1 MAKLEYFYDFVSPFT
16 YLANAQIPGIVSRTG
31 CQLVARPFF
40 LGGVMK
46 ATGNAPPVNVPAKGA
61 YMFGDLGRWARR
73 YGVTI
78 QMPSV
83 FPFNSLKAMRGAV
96 VASREDRERVYRN
109 ACFHAIWAEGSD
121 VGSSEGLALIAERAG
136 LDPAAFLAAIERQD
150 VKDELTAN
158 TNEAVERG
166 AFGAPTFFV
175 DDAEMFWGND
185 RLDFVEEALR
195 SADSAGS

>member
-1 MAKLEYFYDFVSPFT
+1 MPGKLEYFYDFVSPFT
-16 YLANAQIPGIVSRTG
+16 YLANSQLPGIVMRTD
-31 CQLVARPFF
+31 CELIARPFF

-46 ATGNAPPVNVPAKGA
+46 ATGNAPPAHVPAKGA

-78 QMPSV
+78 QMPAV
-83 FPFNSLKAMRGAV
+83 FPFSSLKAMRGAI
-96 VASREDRERVYRN
+96 VAERQDRERVYRN
-109 ACFHAIWAEGSD
+109 ACFHAIWAEGID
-121 VGSSEGLALIAERAG
+121 VGSSEGLSLVAERAG
-136 LDPAAFLAAIERQD
+136 LDPVAFSTAIEQQD
-150 VKDELTAN
+150 VKDALTAN

-175 DDAEMFWGND
+175 NGAEMFWGND

-195 SADSAGS
+195 SSP